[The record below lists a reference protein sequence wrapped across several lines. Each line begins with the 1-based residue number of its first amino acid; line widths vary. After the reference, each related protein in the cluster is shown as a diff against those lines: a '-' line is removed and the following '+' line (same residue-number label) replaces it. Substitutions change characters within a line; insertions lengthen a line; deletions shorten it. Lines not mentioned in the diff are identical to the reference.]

1 MGTWQIDPIHDP
13 RWAAFVQNH
22 PRASVFHTPE
32 WLGALRR
39 TYGYEPVVITTS
51 PPGETLHE
59 GLVFCRVRSWLTG
72 SRSVSLP
79 FSDHC
84 EPLVDS
90 PGVLTD
96 VLTTCRRDLDASNSS
111 YLEIR
116 PITQTAEDSRT
127 LTPVGSY
134 CLHRLHLDPSLESVF
149 RGFHKDCVQRKISRA
164 EREALLY
171 EEGRSE
177 RLLNQ
182 FYHLMVLTRRRH
194 GLVPQPRS
202 WFVNL
207 VSGMGDML
215 KIRVAS
221 RCQCP
226 VAAIL
231 TLRYRDTLV
240 YKYACSDPNF
250 SRLGGVQLVLWK
262 AIQEASREG
271 LAVFDFGRSDCDNSG
286 LIAFKD
292 RWGAK
297 RLQITYLRLFGL
309 ERSKAMRIS
318 AGADWGARLAKQ
330 VFRRLPDRILRGAGD
345 LIYRHIG

>member
-1 MGTWQIDPIHDP
+1 MTTWQINPIQDL

-39 TYGYEPVVITTS
+39 TYGYEPVVITTT
-51 PPGETLHE
+51 PPGETLHD

-90 PGVLTD
+90 PD
-96 VLTTCRRDLDASNSS
+96 VLNLLLSACKHDLDGSDSRF
-111 YLEIR
+111 LEIR
-116 PITQTAEDSRT
+116 PITAISGVSRD
-127 LTPVGSY
+127 LTPAGCY
-134 CLHRLHLDPSLESVF
+134 CLHQLDLGSGLENIL
-149 RGFHKDCVQRKISRA
+149 RGFHKDCIQRKILRA
-164 EREALLY
+164 EREALVY

-177 RLLNQ
+177 RLLDQ
-182 FYHLMVLTRRRH
+182 FYHLMVLTRRRQR
-194 GLVPQPRS
+194 LVPQPRL
-202 WFVNL
+202 WFLNL
-207 VSGMGDML
+207 VSGMDKML

-221 RCQCP
+221 KSRRP

-231 TLRYRDTLV
+231 TLRHRDTMV
-240 YKYACSDPNF
+240 YKYGCSDPSFRN
-250 SRLGGVQLVLWK
+250 LGGMHLVLWN

-271 LAVFDFGRSDCDNSG
+271 LALFDFGRSDCDNSG

-292 RWGAK
+292 RWGAT
-297 RLQITYLRLFGL
+297 RLQITYLRLSGL
-309 ERSKAMRIS
+309 ERSKAMYAS
-318 AGADWGARLAKQ
+318 TCADWGLRVAKKI
-330 VFRRLPDRILRGAGD
+330 FPRLPDRILRGAGD